1 MTKSLKILIC
11 KLKELELS
19 IKLGPKLSPAQLK
32 QIQIGIIYLVNQID
46 INLSKMNSNHKNTSN
61 VKTILSKTPKQS
73 IS

>member
-1 MTKSLKILIC
+1 MTKSLKILTC

-32 QIQIGIIYLVNQID
+32 RIQLGIIYLVNQID